1 MAGNG
6 DDGTGWAFG
15 HGRMKPRERVILLD
29 AFEEVLSN
37 FDGWRRKFGCF
48 LGFCL
53 QKNEKNKKSACGTHI
68 CPNRYDSE
76 ITGSA
81 Q

>member
-1 MAGNG
+1 
-6 DDGTGWAFG
+6 
-15 HGRMKPRERVILLD
+15 MKPRERVILLD
-29 AFEEVLSN
+29 AFEVILSN
-37 FDGWRRKFGCF
+37 FDGCQRKFDRF

-53 QKNEKNKKSACGTHI
+53 QKNEKNKNSACGTHI

-76 ITGSA
+76 ITGGA